1 MKPNKSPLNIRLLN
15 AMASTQAG
23 RDYLSGQPLVLS
35 TLVRS
40 LVQPTNQLDQTT
52 TEMVVA
58 TLQKLS
64 LKYVKYSYIRG
75 VGVETSVMDLKK
87 LSWDPDPGICPN
99 LDPDPSRFPV
109 LFASEENS
117 ELG

>member
-75 VGVETSVMDLKK
+75 VGLETSVMD
-87 LSWDPDPGICPN
+87 
-99 LDPDPSRFPV
+99 
-109 LFASEENS
+109 
-117 ELG
+117 

>member
-64 LKYVKYSYIRG
+64 LKYVKYSYFRG

-99 LDPDPSRFPV
+99 LDPSRFP
-109 LFASEENS
+109 F
-117 ELG
+117 G

>member
-1 MKPNKSPLNIRLLN
+1 
-15 AMASTQAG
+15 MASTQAG

-58 TLQKLS
+58 
-64 LKYVKYSYIRG
+64 IRG
-75 VGVETSVMDLKK
+75 VRVETSVMDLKK
-87 LSWDPDPGICPN
+87 FFWDPDPGICPN

-109 LFASEENS
+109 GYIINLLFASEENS